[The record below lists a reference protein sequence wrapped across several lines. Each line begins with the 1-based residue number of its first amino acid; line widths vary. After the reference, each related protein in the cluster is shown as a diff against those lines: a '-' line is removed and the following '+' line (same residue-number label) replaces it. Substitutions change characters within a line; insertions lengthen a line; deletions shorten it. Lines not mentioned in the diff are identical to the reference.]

1 MTGPEKGGLTHP
13 WLLLL
18 NLLGAQI
25 LSLLLLDEGR
35 ANFLGKAGFLSAL
48 MLSGAVRNNS

>member
-1 MTGPEKGGLTHP
+1 MTGPERGGLTHP

-18 NLLGAQI
+18 NMLGARI
-25 LSLLLLDEGR
+25 LSFLLLDEGR

-48 MLSGAVRNNS
+48 NTLWSGEK